1 MSQQSGLTTQA
12 VASRLAEYRA
22 PVLVML
28 GDMRTLT
35 ETGSMNGMEDLL
47 QSGICFLPNTTF
59 NMC

>member
-47 QSGICFLPNTTF
+47 QNGNCFFADMTS

>member
-35 ETGSMNGMEDLL
+35 ETGSMNGQEDFS
-47 QSGICFLPNTTF
+47 QNGMCFVPNSTH